1 MSGRSTRARS
11 RGTGASGTPKTSRQN
26 FYSEPPP
33 ADLPGLYPVHDGS
46 YGVNTLLN
54 LDSAKKSRGRKAKP
68 GFVNEDD
75 EDERFTGRID
85 RKGGQRYPMDN
96 DLKKAVEKTVEEAER
111 DDGFEEEIEARQA
124 LIGGPDKPTT
134 QSGAQQS
141 GPSNRGNG
149 NQQDEAGSH
158 KSSPF
163 GEKPKYQY
171 DPKQGWKPRT
181 RRVDDYKGPRVTKL
195 GQMFRPEEK
204 DTHSPPYA
212 PISYRS
218 PDPESLI
225 HNANSAA
232 PPSYSYARSFYGVP
246 TGRGA
251 ALPSF
256 VPPARA
262 PMPPDSSRSFTSEN
276 GLYGD
281 ASFIP
286 PPSGEPTGGGD
297 SFEKPSGNNESGPR
311 DISMLGLTPG
321 EQQRVE
327 SIIRDMRTLPRHQDP
342 SSSSAPIY
350 PLDHLTEREVR
361 AVRGLTQDM
370 GDNWG
375 RNARILAELDR
386 IADRNEY
393 NRQARMPKQPDANIP
408 APTSSNGVSNTYDHP
423 VVDKLPEKGPVTI
436 DTSNKP
442 SRNTINTSAEN
453 ATNAYGNMGNEKFF
467 NDYLPP
473 VQPMEELPPLGG
485 GLPNINNGEFNQ
497 FFNRNAP
504 TDSLSDH
511 GHDFL
516 QAPNPKPE
524 RPIKR
529 RKDRHTTRKRDSL
542 FDWAAAGGSSNWA
555 SMGFVFL
562 TFLFCAWLLL
572 TVIDGDFASPRDEV
586 FVDPGAHWSNWDIIK
601 NNIGKIMPS
610 GASGSGSDFDFK
622 SGDTQ
627 SKLVNNLTPKIPD
640 QVFVE
645 KDGKGKLRISQD
657 FWHALRNLIREDDII
672 LTLENVKK
680 EAPEISNAHWLA
692 IKSRLSKDGFGLHT
706 GSNASSGEHTA
717 HTDKNSCTRCWDNWV
732 SRNEEALKRMVGGI
746 AVSKDEFMK
755 LFRGEIKSYQQEIRK
770 ELITQD
776 ARIKELAEAIT
787 ALRNAAKSSHGGLTE
802 REVKVICDA
811 AIRKAIQ
818 NAKLDALASG
828 RIRGHANDM
837 IVNQIN
843 FFGVGSGAV
852 IDPHSTSRPWEIPKD
867 FKFKSKEWY
876 LRDGYRPQPPSSAIY
891 PWSEEGE
898 CFCAG
903 KTVKGVPQI
912 TNSIGIMTSR
922 TVIPQHLVVEHILP
936 GSTLDPNAMPKD
948 IEVWAYIEE
957 VTLREE
963 VRAFSSNNMPDQLGV
978 EAPTV
983 PDGFVKIGH
992 FTYEQKDYG
1001 DGVQIFKM
1009 SSELTS
1015 MRAATS
1021 HVIIRAVTN
1030 YGADHTCFYRLKLY
1044 GEVVDSRPWE
1054 VDNQD

>member
-26 FYSEPPP
+26 FFSEPPP

-75 EDERFTGRID
+75 EDERFTGRIE
-85 RKGGQRYPMDN
+85 RKGGQRYTMDN
-96 DLKKAVEKTVEEAER
+96 DLKRVVEETVEEAEK
-111 DDGFEEEIEARQA
+111 DDGFEAEIESRQA
-124 LIGGPDKPTT
+124 LIDNPDQPNT

-141 GPSNRGNG
+141 
-149 NQQDEAGSH
+149 
-158 KSSPF
+158 
-163 GEKPKYQY
+163 
-171 DPKQGWKPRT
+171 DPKQGSRPRT

-195 GQMFRPEEK
+195 GRMFPPEEK
-204 DTHSPPYA
+204 DTQSPPYA

-218 PDPESLI
+218 PDPEKLI
-225 HNANSAA
+225 HNANSSA
-232 PPSYSYARSFYGVP
+232 PPPFASSFYGVP

-251 ALPSF
+251 GFPSSSF
-256 VPPARA
+256 VAPARA
-262 PMPPDSSRSFTSEN
+262 PIPPDSSRSFTSEN

-286 PPSGEPTGGGD
+286 PPSREPAHEGD
-297 SFEKPSGNNESGPR
+297 SAGKPSGSNKSGPR

-327 SIIRDMRTLPRHQDP
+327 SIIRDMRTLPLHQAP
-342 SSSSAPIY
+342 GSSSTPINSLNH
-350 PLDHLTEREVR
+350 PTEREVR
-361 AVRGLTQDM
+361 AVRTLTRDM
-370 GDNWG
+370 GDDWA
-375 RNARILAELDR
+375 RNDRILAELDR
-386 IADRNEY
+386 ITNQIKN
-393 NRQARMPKQPDANIP
+393 NRQARTPKQPDANLPTP
-408 APTSSNGVSNTYDHP
+408 ASSNVISNTHDHP
-423 VVDKLPEKGPVTI
+423 VVDELPKQDPTTVDTSKTQNRNAI
-436 DTSNKP
+436 DTD
-442 SRNTINTSAEN
+442 ADN
-453 ATNAYGNMGNEKFF
+453 ATNANGNMGNDQPI
-467 NDYLPP
+467 NSNLPP
-473 VQPMEELPPLGG
+473 VQPMEELPPVDD
-485 GLPNINNGEFNQ
+485 GLPDADNGEFGQ
-497 FFNRNAP
+497 FFNHNAP
-504 TDSLSDH
+504 TDSPNDH
-511 GHDFL
+511 NHDSP
-516 QAPNPKPE
+516 QTPNFRLE

-529 RKDRHTTRKRDSL
+529 RKDRYTNRKRDSL
-542 FDWAAAGGSSNWA
+542 FDWAAAGSSSNWA

-562 TFLFCAWLLL
+562 TILFCAWLLL

-586 FVDPGAHWSNWDIIK
+586 FVDPGTQWPNWDIIK
-601 NNIGKIMPS
+601 DNIGKLIPS
-610 GASGSGSDFDFK
+610 GTSGSGSNFDFK

-672 LTLENVKK
+672 LTLENVRK

-706 GSNASSGEHTA
+706 GSNASSGGHMA
-717 HTDKNSCTRCWDNWV
+717 HADKHSCLRCWDNWV
-732 SRNEEALKRMVGGI
+732 SQNEEALKRMVGGV
-746 AVSKDEFMK
+746 AVSKDEFLK

-770 ELITQD
+770 ELTAQD
-776 ARIKELAEAIT
+776 ARIKELAEAMT
-787 ALRNAAKSSHGGLTE
+787 ALRNTAKNLHGGLTE
-802 REVKVICDA
+802 REVKAICDA
-811 AIRKAIQ
+811 AIRKAIE

-837 IVNQIN
+837 IVNQVN

-852 IDPHSTSRPWEIPKD
+852 IDPHSSSRPWELPKD
-867 FKFKSKEWY
+867 SKYKSKEWY
-876 LRDGYRPQPPSSAIY
+876 LHNGYRPQPPSSAIS

-903 KTVKGVPQI
+903 KIVKGVPEI
-912 TNSIGIMTSR
+912 TNAIGIMTSVA
-922 TVIPQHLVVEHILP
+922 VIPQHLVVEHILP

-963 VRAFSSNNMPDQLGV
+963 VRAFSSNNIHNQLEA

-1015 MRAATS
+1015 MRAATK
-1021 HVIIRAVTN
+1021 HVIIKAVTN

-1044 GEVVDSRPWE
+1044 GEAVDSRRWE
-1054 VDNQD
+1054 VDHQK